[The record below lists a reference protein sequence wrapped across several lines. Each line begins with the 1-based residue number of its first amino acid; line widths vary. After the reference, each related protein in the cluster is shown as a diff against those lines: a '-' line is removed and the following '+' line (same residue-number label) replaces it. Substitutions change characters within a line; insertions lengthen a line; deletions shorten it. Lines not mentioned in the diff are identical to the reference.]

1 MFAKLATFKAFNLAA
16 GRRSAPAATPGNDNQ
31 PVHRFTALSRPLH
44 RPVLLCRWRTA
55 ATGGLECDWHM
66 EAAAA
71 SKVEEPGISRRLGRA
86 RFGHRT
92 LRRGTFVTLEH
103 LAIRSAGCRM

>member
-1 MFAKLATFKAFNLAA
+1 MFAKLATFKAFNRAVE
-16 GRRSAPAATPGNDNQ
+16 RRSAPAASPGNDNQ
-31 PVHRFTALSRPLH
+31 PIRRFTASSRPLR

-55 ATGGLECDWHM
+55 PTGALECDWHM

-71 SKVEEPGISRRLGRA
+71 SKVEEPGISRRHGRA

-92 LRRGTFVTLEH
+92 LRRRALVTLEH
-103 LAIRSAGCRM
+103 LAVRSIGFRM

>member
-1 MFAKLATFKAFNLAA
+1 MFAKLATFKAFDRAV

-31 PVHRFTALSRPLH
+31 PVRRFTAPSRPLR

-55 ATGGLECDWHM
+55 PTGALECNWHM

-92 LRRGTFVTLEH
+92 WRHRTFVTLEH
-103 LAIRSAGCRM
+103 LAVCSIGCRM